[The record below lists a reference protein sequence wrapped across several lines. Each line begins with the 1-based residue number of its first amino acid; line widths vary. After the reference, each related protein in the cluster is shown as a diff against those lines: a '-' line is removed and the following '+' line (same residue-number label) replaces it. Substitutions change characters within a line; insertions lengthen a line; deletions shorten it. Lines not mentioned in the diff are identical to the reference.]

1 MLQASN
7 QCYDDS
13 MQLIDITIM
22 FIYHTRTGHK
32 LQKLNSVHKSMEG
45 NQKLQLIEL
54 TAYANQTK
62 QYNIIC
68 NNNKGQKHTLPQP
81 QPFYGLFSRTTWVS
95 W

>member
-22 FIYHTRTGHK
+22 FIYHTRTEHK

-45 NQKLQLIEL
+45 YQKLQLTEV

-68 NNNKGQKHTLPQP
+68 NNNKGQNTLCHNHNHFTASFPGQP
-81 QPFYGLFSRTTWVS
+81 G
-95 W
+95 